1 MLTHHLPRNCLFLH
15 VDSHGFSAKN
25 VCFFRLL
32 SDVSDMG
39 WGVPMYDSDET
50 APRSPRSSIDI
61 DRAASRRSSIDEGR
75 APSRKS
81 LDLKY
86 LRDNVNDDPPL
97 R

>member
-1 MLTHHLPRNCLFLH
+1 MDFRPKTF
-15 VDSHGFSAKN
+15 VFFS
-25 VCFFRLL
+25 F
-32 SDVSDMG
+32 SQDVSDVG

-75 APSRKS
+75 APSRKP